1 MGTCIQCCTVLVNCR
16 NMGTYTEIIL
26 SVRKRVESNNKVI
39 NGSNVTETSS
49 EQPLVCDQ

>member
-1 MGTCIQCCTVLVNCR
+1 
-16 NMGTYTEIIL
+16 MGTYTEIIL

-49 EQPLVCDQ
+49 VQPTRLRPVGVHNFVTAFECN